1 MFGRAFGALDR
12 HIGKGVLRRNSQ
24 PVPVSIDA
32 YAGTGPDG
40 QIWLAVPMVMM
51 SGARSAIPVRRVA
64 ASVDSGEGGC
74 KACTVDT
81 AEKVTV
87 KTMHSIVKAA
97 SSGVWRRVIPRS
109 YGRRA

>member
-51 SGARSAIPVRRVA
+51 SGACSAIPVRRVA
-64 ASVDSGEGGC
+64 ASVDSGEGGS
-74 KACTVDT
+74 KLIDR
-81 AEKVTV
+81 
-87 KTMHSIVKAA
+87 MMIVFALHVPLMFQFVQ
-97 SSGVWRRVIPRS
+97 GLHGGHR
-109 YGRRA
+109 